1 MPATS
6 VSAPGKIILCGEH
19 AVVYDQPAIAIPVLT
34 LCTTTKIFAHP
45 TQPKGEIFVK
55 ADALRLAEKLDILPV
70 DDPIRKTIELVK
82 TYFSLESLPACEIH
96 IISTLPVAAGL
107 GSSASLSIS
116 IIRALSEF
124 IGHPLPPDQ
133 VNTLAFE
140 AEKNYHTHPS
150 GLDNTV
156 ITYEKPIYFQRGC
169 PLEFLHIERPF
180 QFIVAN
186 TGITASTSEA
196 VSGVRERL
204 QNDPEKYTTL
214 FTQVG
219 LISQHVRKNLASGSQ
234 KEIGEL
240 LTLNH
245 RYLVEMGVS
254 CSELDRFV
262 EVSINSGALGAK
274 LSGGGLGGNMLA
286 LVTSD
291 TTKKVEEALEK
302 AGAKMIL
309 KIILP
314 ASTEGK

>member
-1 MPATS
+1 MPAIS

-34 LCTTTKIFAHP
+34 LCTTTNIFAHP
-45 TQPKGEIFVK
+45 TQPKGEILVK

-70 DDPIRKTIELVK
+70 DDPIRKTVESVK

-96 IISTLPVAAGL
+96 IISTLPVAAGM

-116 IIRALSEF
+116 IIRAISEF
-124 IGHPLPPDQ
+124 IGHPLPLDQ
-133 VNTLAFE
+133 INALAFE
-140 AEKNYHTHPS
+140 AEKNYHAHPS
-150 GLDNTV
+150 GVDNTV
-156 ITYEKPIYFQRGC
+156 ITYEKPIYFQKGC
-169 PLEFLHIERPF
+169 PPEFLHIETSF

-196 VSGVRERL
+196 VSGVRKHW

-214 FTQVG
+214 FTQIG
-219 LISQHVRKNLASGSQ
+219 QISQHVRKNLALGNQ
-234 KEIGEL
+234 KEVGEL

-245 RYLVEMGVS
+245 RYLVELGVS

-274 LSGGGLGGNMLA
+274 LSGGGLGGNMVT

-291 TTKKVEEALEK
+291 TTKKVEEALGK

-309 KIILP
+309 KITLP
-314 ASTEGK
+314 ASAEGK